1 MQLTTPKPHHNHLK
15 IQLLQKLYIY
25 IYIFIYKIKKREETN
40 KQLSTNRFTIF
51 LSKIPH
57 LKSQKT
63 QIKKT

>member
-1 MQLTTPKPHHNHLK
+1 MQLTTPKPHRNHLK
-15 IQLLQKLYIY
+15 IQLLQKLY

-40 KQLSTNRFTIF
+40 KQLSTNGFTIF